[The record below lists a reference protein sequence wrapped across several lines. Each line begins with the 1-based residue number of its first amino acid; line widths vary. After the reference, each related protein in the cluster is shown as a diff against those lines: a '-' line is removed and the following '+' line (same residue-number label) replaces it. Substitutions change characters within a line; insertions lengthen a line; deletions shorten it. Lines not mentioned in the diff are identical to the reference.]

1 MAFLILFAFLFLPL
15 VEITLFIL
23 VGDILGLG
31 ATIGLIV
38 LTMLGGAWLLRHL
51 GFTALRRLRADL
63 ARQEYPGVELFN
75 TVCFFTA
82 AVLLILPGF
91 FTDILGFLLFIPG
104 PRNVLRRTLL
114 RYLVS
119 SGVVFVQDDVSF
131 HNGNGGHS
139 SGVFDD
145 DDPGRRHP
153 PGGDHI
159 IEGEFKDLTS
169 QRKRPDTDAPSLTN
183 ARDQD
188 RNGEESI
195 EHSDNDEKPP
205 SF

>member
-15 VEITLFIL
+15 VEIVLFVL
-23 VGDILGLG
+23 VGDLLGLG
-31 ATIGLIV
+31 ATIGLVV

-63 ARQEYPGVELFN
+63 ARQEYPEVELFN

-82 AVLLILPGF
+82 AVLLIIPGF
-91 FTDILGFLLFIPG
+91 FTDILGCLLFIPG
-104 PRNVLRRTLL
+104 LRNVLRRTLL
-114 RYLVS
+114 HYLVS
-119 SGVVFVQDDVSF
+119 SGVVFVQGDTSF
-131 HNGNGGHS
+131 HNGNGGPS

-145 DDPGRRHP
+145 DSPGRRHP
-153 PGGDHI
+153 PGGNHI

-169 QRKRPDTDAPSLTN
+169 QRKGPDTDAPSLTN
-183 ARDQD
+183 ERDQD
-188 RNGEESI
+188 RNGEEST
-195 EHSDNDEKPP
+195 EPSDNDEKPP